1 MRKKGGFCFV
11 AVAYGGEAS
20 IPNFEQADTFWAYYL
35 GKNRILRRELLSL
48 YPESN
53 EARIEKF
60 IASSF
65 DVVICRNFGP
75 RSMAKLKAAGLT
87 LCTFSGGCDMA
98 VREFQAEKLEEI

>member
-48 YPESN
+48 PG
-53 EARIEKF
+53 KQ
-60 IASSF
+60 
-65 DVVICRNFGP
+65 
-75 RSMAKLKAAGLT
+75 RSAHRKNHCLQL
-87 LCTFSGGCDMA
+87 
-98 VREFQAEKLEEI
+98 